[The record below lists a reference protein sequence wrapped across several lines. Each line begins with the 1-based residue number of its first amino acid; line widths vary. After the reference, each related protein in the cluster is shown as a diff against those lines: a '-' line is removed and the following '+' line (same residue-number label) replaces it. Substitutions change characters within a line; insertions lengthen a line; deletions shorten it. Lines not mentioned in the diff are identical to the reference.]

1 LTRRDWRQEIRPALV
16 SKLYIMITRGLDL
29 VQLPLC
35 VRPVAGLHQ
44 LKHLKMAGKVYF
56 SVDLSTVLSR
66 TWIREPTSAIY
77 AQVEK
82 KCVVRK
88 LL

>member
-1 LTRRDWRQEIRPALV
+1 
-16 SKLYIMITRGLDL
+16 
-29 VQLPLC
+29 
-35 VRPVAGLHQ
+35 
-44 LKHLKMAGKVYF
+44 MAGKVYF
-56 SVDLSTVLSR
+56 SVDLSTILSR

-82 KCVVRK
+82 ICVVPK

>member
-1 LTRRDWRQEIRPALV
+1 
-16 SKLYIMITRGLDL
+16 M
-29 VQLPLC
+29 QLPSC
-35 VRPVAGLHQ
+35 ARPVAGLRQ
-44 LKHLKMAGKVYF
+44 VKHLKMAGKVYF

-66 TWIREPTSAIY
+66 TWIREPTSAKY

-82 KCVVRK
+82 KCVVPK